1 MYHGTVSYSHEMAA
15 AYTVHVY
22 GFSYYYFHWMCAS
35 CTLLQYVSKVSVLHV
50 NPNCPVLI
58 VLPISTGHIWTPSCH
73 YASTVEVDVKCMQ
86 ANFGGRSLLG
96 CRDFAPFS
104 FAFKMDEISLQT
116 MDNSPW
122 GLKNR
127 ISSKNSCK

>member
-1 MYHGTVSYSHEMAA
+1 MELYHTHTKWQLHALYMCMVLVITISIGCVHHVHYYSI
-15 AYTVHVY
+15 
-22 GFSYYYFHWMCAS
+22 
-35 CTLLQYVSKVSVLHV
+35 SVLHV

-58 VLPISTGHIWTPSCH
+58 VLPISTEHIWTSSCH